1 MKMKKYLIS
10 MAIVAFVSGCVSLNK
25 EYRLVSNVQ
34 SLEFNSLLSEYKT
47 RPTFVSLLE
56 MSDGEEV
63 LNIKMDSYL
72 ASGDGIKPS
81 ISIARKYA
89 DENIEAIEKYLK
101 WNVLALDR
109 KDQFTKEVST
119 TKSWDNSGV
128 TIENRYTF
136 HSGNEF
142 NHYLEIVTCSLGICN
157 PSQKSPIML
166 DSHGAIVLIKE
177 LNNFRAGSFSKNN
190 IDSVYN

>member
-1 MKMKKYLIS
+1 MKKYLIS
-10 MAIVAFVSGCVSLNK
+10 MAVVAVISGCVSVSK
-25 EYRLVSNVQ
+25 EHHLSPSFQ
-34 SLEFNSLLSEYKT
+34 SLEFNSLLSEYKA

-72 ASGDGIKPS
+72 ASSDGIKPS
-81 ISIARKYA
+81 ISISRKYV

-101 WNVLALDR
+101 WNKLALDR
-109 KDQFTKEVST
+109 KDQFTKEIAI
-119 TKSWDNSGV
+119 TKSWDNAGV
-128 TIENRYTF
+128 TVENRYTF

-166 DSHGAIVLIKE
+166 NSNGATELVKE
-177 LNNFRAGSFSKNN
+177 LYDFRTGSVSKTNV
-190 IDSVYN
+190 DSVYN

>member
-1 MKMKKYLIS
+1 MKKYLIS
-10 MAIVAFVSGCVSLNK
+10 MAVVAVISGCVSVSK
-25 EYRLVSNVQ
+25 EHRLSHSFQ
-34 SLEFNSLLSEYKT
+34 SLEFNSLLSEYKA

-72 ASGDGIKPS
+72 ASSDGIKPS
-81 ISIARKYA
+81 ISISRKYV

-101 WNVLALDR
+101 WNKLALDR
-109 KDQFTKEVST
+109 KDQFTKEIAI
-119 TKSWDNSGV
+119 TKSWDNAGV
-128 TIENRYTF
+128 TVENRYTF

-166 DSHGAIVLIKE
+166 NSNGATELVKE
-177 LNNFRAGSFSKNN
+177 LNDFRTGSVSKTNV
-190 IDSVYN
+190 DSVYN

>member
-1 MKMKKYLIS
+1 MKKYLIF
-10 MAIVAFVSGCVSLNK
+10 MAVVAVIYGCVSVSK
-25 EYRLVSNVQ
+25 EHRLSPSFQ
-34 SLEFNSLLSEYKT
+34 SLEFNSLLSEYKA

-63 LNIKMDSYL
+63 LSIKMDSYL
-72 ASGDGIKPS
+72 ASSDGIKPS
-81 ISIARKYA
+81 ISISRKYV

-101 WNVLALDR
+101 WNKLALDR
-109 KDQFTKEVST
+109 KDQFTKEIAI
-119 TKSWDNSGV
+119 TKSWDNAGV
-128 TIENRYTF
+128 TVENRYTF

-166 DSHGAIVLIKE
+166 NSNGATELVKE
-177 LNNFRAGSFSKNN
+177 LNDFRTGSVSKTNV
-190 IDSVYN
+190 DSVYN

>member
-1 MKMKKYLIS
+1 MKKYLIS
-10 MAIVAFVSGCVSLNK
+10 MAVVAVISGCVSVSK
-25 EYRLVSNVQ
+25 EHRLSSNFQ
-34 SLEFNSLLSEYKT
+34 SLEFNSLLSEYKA

-72 ASGDGIKPS
+72 VSSDGIKPS
-81 ISIARKYA
+81 ISISRKYV

-101 WNVLALDR
+101 WNTLALDR
-109 KDQFTKEVST
+109 KDQFTKEIAI
-119 TKSWDNSGV
+119 TKSWDNAGV
-128 TIENRYTF
+128 TVENRYTF
-136 HSGNEF
+136 HSGNEL

-166 DSHGAIVLIKE
+166 NSNGATELVKE
-177 LNNFRAGSFSKNN
+177 LNDFRTGNFTKTNV
-190 IDSVYN
+190 DSVYN

>member
-1 MKMKKYLIS
+1 MKKFLVS
-10 MAIVAFVSGCVSLNK
+10 MAIVAAISGCASVSK
-25 EYRLVSNVQ
+25 QHRLSSNVQ
-34 SLEFNSLLSEYKT
+34 SLEFNSLLSEYKA

-72 ASGDGIKPS
+72 ASSDGVKPS
-81 ISIARKYA
+81 ISIARKYV

-101 WNVLALDR
+101 WNTIALDR
-109 KDQFTKEVST
+109 KDQFTKEIAI

-142 NHYLEIVTCSLGICN
+142 NHYLEIVTCSLGTCN

-166 DSHGAIVLIKE
+166 DSQGAMVLIKE
-177 LNNFRAGSFSKNN
+177 LNDFRAGSFSKTS

>member
-1 MKMKKYLIS
+1 MKKYLIF
-10 MAIVAFVSGCVSLNK
+10 MAVGAVISGCVSVSK
-25 EYRLVSNVQ
+25 EHRLSPSFQ
-34 SLEFNSLLSEYKT
+34 SLEFNSLLSEYKA

-63 LNIKMDSYL
+63 LSIKMDSYL
-72 ASGDGIKPS
+72 ASSDGIKPS
-81 ISIARKYA
+81 ISISRKYV

-101 WNVLALDR
+101 WNKLALDR
-109 KDQFTKEVST
+109 KDQFTKEIAI
-119 TKSWDNSGV
+119 TKSWDNAGV
-128 TIENRYTF
+128 TVENRYTF

-166 DSHGAIVLIKE
+166 NSNGATELVKE
-177 LNNFRAGSFSKNN
+177 LNDFRTGSVSKTNV
-190 IDSVYN
+190 DSVYN

>member
-1 MKMKKYLIS
+1 MKKYLIS
-10 MAIVAFVSGCVSLNK
+10 MAVVAVISGCVSVSK
-25 EYRLVSNVQ
+25 EHRLSPSFQ
-34 SLEFNSLLSEYKT
+34 SLEFNSLLSEYKA

-72 ASGDGIKPS
+72 ASSDGIKPS
-81 ISIARKYA
+81 ISISRKYV

-101 WNVLALDR
+101 WNKLALDR
-109 KDQFTKEVST
+109 KDQFTKEIAI
-119 TKSWDNSGV
+119 TKSWDNAGV
-128 TIENRYTF
+128 TVENRYTF

-142 NHYLEIVTCSLGICN
+142 NHYLEIVTCSLSICN

-166 DSHGAIVLIKE
+166 NSNGATELVKE
-177 LNNFRAGSFSKNN
+177 LYDFRTGSVSKTNV
-190 IDSVYN
+190 DSVYN